1 MIIVQSVNEHAT
13 HNVVSGKKIGPS
25 RGMMMEV
32 KFVKDKETK
41 NTIRFTAVQ
50 DSTGG
55 EISGS
60 IYVAKTSD
68 LASQTEFILEF
79 GEKVE
84 A

>member
-1 MIIVQSVNEHAT
+1 
-13 HNVVSGKKIGPS
+13 
-25 RGMMMEV
+25 MMEV